1 MSMCVSDWTAFSTQ
15 TVRTF
20 TVKNRCICSPAS
32 CFDSLH
38 YIMTLECDES
48 SECEYFTSLPA
59 VNLCGTEPDCVTSST
74 SPAPAAAKSDCA
86 KIKKEEASS
95 NFSSSDPNLA

>member
-20 TVKNRCICSPAS
+20 TVKNGCICSPAS

-48 SECEYFTSLPA
+48 SECEYFTQAYLLSIFVGQSLTA
-59 VNLCGTEPDCVTSST
+59 
-74 SPAPAAAKSDCA
+74 
-86 KIKKEEASS
+86 
-95 NFSSSDPNLA
+95 